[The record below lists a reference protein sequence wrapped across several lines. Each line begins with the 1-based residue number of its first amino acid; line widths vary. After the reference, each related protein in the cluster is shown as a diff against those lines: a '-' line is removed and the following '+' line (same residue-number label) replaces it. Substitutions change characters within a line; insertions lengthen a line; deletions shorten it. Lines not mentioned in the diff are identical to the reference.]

1 MKTHHSAPDC
11 KNSLLCPWI
20 LDGKL
25 SVDRWLNEL
34 IARQDNQSL
43 RNQLTAAVF
52 PGRRIRPALLVKL
65 ADGSRDVSRDALIL
79 ELFHASSIVVDDLL
93 DGDDGRRAIANS
105 ILKVGSESILVSHF
119 LSSAAWGLALRAH
132 RATEVHAAYSRM
144 CIGEFSDIFSVHLEG
159 AWKLFYS
166 DEVLEKTTPLFELAF
181 IWGLEDRAEVSV
193 ARARDLGNRLG
204 ALFQMSNDL
213 FDITQLSRSQRNA
226 INYKYPLSVTLPL
239 ACFLDG
245 SAPHPIKERILQ
257 ADERPVMLR
266 NDIEEL
272 DNLIVAGGFLDEAIG
287 IFQEALSSFRIVLSE
302 CEYCESWLEPFL
314 EELKDYSIWTK
325 DYELMEEK
333 TGIAVSATSPSA

>member
-1 MKTHHSAPDC
+1 MKLIRSNQFPKA
-11 KNSLLCPWI
+11 LECPWI
-20 LDGKL
+20 LEGKA
-25 SVDRWLNEL
+25 SVDGWLNEL
-34 IARQDNQSL
+34 IAGQADAFARTLL
-43 RNQLTAAVF
+43 RKAVF

-65 ADGSRDVSRDALIL
+65 GDARRDVSRDALIL

-105 ILKVGSESILVSHF
+105 ILKVGSESVLVSHF
-119 LSSAAWGLALRAH
+119 LSSAAWDLALRAH

-144 CIGEFSDIFSVHLEG
+144 CIGEFSDIFSVHPEG
-159 AWKLFYS
+159 AWKLFYR

-181 IWGLEDRAEVSV
+181 TWGLEDQAEVSV

-213 FDITQLSRSQRNA
+213 FDVTRLSRAQRNA

-245 SAPHPIKERILQ
+245 PAPHPIKEQILR
-257 ADERPVMLR
+257 ADERPVLLR

-272 DNLIVAGGFLDEAIG
+272 DDLIVAGGFLDEAIG
-287 IFQEALSSFRIVLSE
+287 IFQDALSSFRVVLSE
-302 CEYCESWLEPFL
+302 CEYCQSWLEPFL
-314 EELKDYSIWTK
+314 EELRDYSIWTK
-325 DYELMEEK
+325 DYELMEER
-333 TGIAVSATSPSA
+333 PEPQ